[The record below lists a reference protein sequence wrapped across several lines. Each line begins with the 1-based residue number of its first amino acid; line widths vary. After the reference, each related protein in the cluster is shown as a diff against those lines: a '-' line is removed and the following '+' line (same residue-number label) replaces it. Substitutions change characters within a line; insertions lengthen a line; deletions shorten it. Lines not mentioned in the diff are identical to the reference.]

1 MTFKL
6 NRFSDD
12 KQDQIEQ
19 LIEYA
24 QLLGLTGRDL
34 VAIGGKIDRLQAK
47 QRKDAN
53 MVIIK
58 GFECL
63 PIGKDT
69 NTARSLDKRFKLKTS
84 TGTYNFETG
93 ASLTGGW
100 DSWTVTNLKTKVKKG
115 YNVDPY
121 EYDLPT
127 TNWSTRQRYTMLLD
141 IANGK
146 FSLNF

>member
-1 MTFKL
+1 MSFKL
-6 NRFSDD
+6 PRFSND
-12 KQDQIEQ
+12 KQDQVEQ

-47 QRKDAN
+47 QRKEAN
-53 MVIIK
+53 MIIVK

-63 PIGKDT
+63 PVGRDDK
-69 NTARSLDKRFKLKTS
+69 TAWDLDKRFKLKTS
-84 TGTYNFETG
+84 SGTYNFD
-93 ASLTGGW
+93 SGGW
-100 DSWTVTNLKTKVKKG
+100 DSWTITSLKTKVKKG
-115 YNVDPY
+115 YSVDPY
-121 EYDLPT
+121 EYDLPNT
-127 TNWSTRQRYTMLLD
+127 EWRTKQRYTMLLD

>member
-34 VAIGGKIDRLQAK
+34 VAIGGQIDRLQAK
-47 QRKDAN
+47 ERKKAN
-53 MVIIK
+53 MVLIK

-63 PIGKDT
+63 PIGKDS
-69 NTARSLDKRFKLKTS
+69 NTAWSLDKRFKLKTA
-84 TGTYNFETG
+84 TGTYNFD
-93 ASLTGGW
+93 SGGW
-100 DSWTVTNLKTKVKKG
+100 SSWTVTSLKTKIRKD

-121 EYDLPT
+121 EYDLPST
-127 TNWSTRQRYTMLLD
+127 DWGTRQRYTMLLD

>member
-1 MTFKL
+1 MSFKL

-47 QRKDAN
+47 QRKAAN

-69 NTARSLDKRFKLKTS
+69 NTAWNLDKRFKLKTS
-84 TGTYNFETG
+84 TGTYNFE
-93 ASLTGGW
+93 TGGW

-121 EYDLPT
+121 EYDLPN